1 MNCRLS
7 NIWGWEPT
15 SPNVSESIVAPA
27 KERSVVCEQLRLAL
41 VGAQQGWGGCR
52 SPAASPDQLCPP
64 DNQPDPK
71 MPNNCLLCFPKDFF
85 RRSVKQS
92 TFTGSASQLFC
103 VDEASN
109 VCWLVLAAQIVHS
122 YTHSSL
128 HPPKMGQN
136 WQLSSLKED
145 FEIATLGR
153 FLTLNRLIKI
163 VLANW
168 CISDV

>member
-85 RRSVKQS
+85 RQSVKQS

-109 VCWLVLAAQIVHS
+109 ECLLACLGCPNCAQ
-122 YTHSSL
+122 L
-128 HPPKMGQN
+128 HTQQQPPPKMGQK
-136 WQLSSLKED
+136 L
-145 FEIATLGR
+145 ATFVSQGG
-153 FLTLNRLIKI
+153 F
-163 VLANW
+163 
-168 CISDV
+168 

>member
-64 DNQPDPK
+64 GNQPDPK
-71 MPNNCLLCFPKDFF
+71 MPNNCLLLFPKGFLSSIGEAVNF
-85 RRSVKQS
+85 YWVCKSAFLCRRGIQCLLACL
-92 TFTGSASQLFC
+92 GCPNCAQLHT
-103 VDEASN
+103 
-109 VCWLVLAAQIVHS
+109 QQQP
-122 YTHSSL
+122 
-128 HPPKMGQN
+128 PPKMGQK
-136 WQLSSLKED
+136 L
-145 FEIATLGR
+145 ATFVSQRGFWNR
-153 FLTLNRLIKI
+153 HAGSFLNTQPTY
-163 VLANW
+163 
-168 CISDV
+168 

>member
-1 MNCRLS
+1 MDCRLLDR
-7 NIWGWEPT
+7 WDWEPS

-41 VGAQQGWGGCR
+41 VGAQQGCR

-85 RRSVKQS
+85 RQSVKQS
-92 TFTGSASQLFC
+92 TFTGSASQLLC
-103 VDEASN
+103 VDDASN

-122 YTHSSL
+122 YTHSSSL
-128 HPPKMGQN
+128 HPRWGRIGN
-136 WQLSSLKED
+136 FRLSKRILK
-145 FEIATLGR
+145 LPR
-153 FLTLNRLIKI
+153 W
-163 VLANW
+163 VV
-168 CISDV
+168 S

>member
-71 MPNNCLLCFPKDFF
+71 NAQQLFNLFPKGFLSSIGEAVNFYWVCKSAFLCRRGIQCLLACLGCPNC
-85 RRSVKQS
+85 
-92 TFTGSASQLFC
+92 AQLHT
-103 VDEASN
+103 
-109 VCWLVLAAQIVHS
+109 QQQP
-122 YTHSSL
+122 
-128 HPPKMGQN
+128 PPKMGQN

-145 FEIATLGR
+145 FEITTLGR

-163 VLANW
+163 VLAN
-168 CISDV
+168 